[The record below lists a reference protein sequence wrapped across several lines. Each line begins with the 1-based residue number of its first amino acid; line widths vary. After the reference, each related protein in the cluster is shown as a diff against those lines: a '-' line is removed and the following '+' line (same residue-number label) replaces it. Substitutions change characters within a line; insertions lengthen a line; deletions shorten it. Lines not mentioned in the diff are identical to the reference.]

1 MPEMNAHSAT
11 DAAAEPAHECCGK
24 HVELDMAEV
33 AEVLSDHASDPGALI
48 TVLQETQK
56 RFGYLPKAALK
67 EIATSRGVPYSHV
80 YGVAT
85 FYSQFHLR
93 PRGDRVV
100 RICHG
105 TACHVRGAPEV
116 TRAVSE
122 ELGVKVGETT
132 DDLTFTLESVAC
144 VGCCGLAPVMLV
156 DEETYGQL
164 DVVEARRIATHFRE
178 ESERERSAG
187 AQGHDAPVAVGEP
200 STGGD
205 AS

>member
-1 MPEMNAHSAT
+1 MTET
-11 DAAAEPAHECCGK
+11 GTQKVCCKDGRLDDA
-24 HVELDMAEV
+24 ELTAIL
-33 AEVLSDHASDPGALI
+33 ARHADDPGALI

-56 RFGYLPKAALK
+56 SCGYLPREALR
-67 EIATSRGVPYSHV
+67 EIARARHTPLSHV

-116 TRAVSE
+116 TRVVTE
-122 ELGVKVGETT
+122 ELGVKIGETT
-132 DDLTFTLESVAC
+132 GDMAFTLESVAC

-156 DEETYGQL
+156 DDITYGQL
-164 DVVEARRIATHFRE
+164 DVTETRRIASHLAE
-178 ESERERSAG
+178 EAAIARGEAG
-187 AQGHDAPVAVGEP
+187 PPAENDAEAE
-200 STGGD
+200 T
-205 AS
+205 